1 MKERNRRA
9 GVGVGGVKCVTIYR
23 TSGQT
28 RLAAAQDGGKVFHK
42 SAAWNLAGGG
52 VGAALRS
59 MDLAWHPLG
68 MQLVISLL
76 FQVCVANAVKQ
87 ERGRLN
93 RRVIITVTT
102 ESIQSIL
109 MKTKI
114 ES

>member
-1 MKERNRRA
+1 VKKRNRRA
-9 GVGVGGVKCVTIYR
+9 GVGVGGDKCVTIYR

-76 FQVCVANAVKQ
+76 FQVCVPSKCSETG
-87 ERGRLN
+87 ERQA
-93 RRVIITVTT
+93 
-102 ESIQSIL
+102 ESQGHNYGHD
-109 MKTKI
+109 
-114 ES
+114 